1 MLDLA
6 SVVILSSTFSVED
19 ADKRK
24 DLSTWA
30 VIQQIIRDEG
40 IASLYRGIGPT
51 LESLCISNFVY
62 FYTFHSLKAVFSPAG
77 DKNAS
82 AIKDLLLASIA
93 GAINVLSTTP
103 FWVVNTRLKMKGIGK
118 ENSAA
123 DYDTL
128 IQGLMTVAKKE
139 GVRGLWSGT
148 IPSLILVS
156 NPAIQFMMYE
166 MIKRNIQKVSK
177 SNDLSSLTVFLMGAV
192 SKAIATVV
200 TYPLQLVQ
208 TRQRHSA
215 KTDARKLSMAE
226 IIEVIVR
233 TQGAYGLFRG
243 LEAKILQT
251 VSTAALMFVIYEK
264 VATYVRLVLKPSAL

>member
-1 MLDLA
+1 M
-6 SVVILSSTFSVED
+6 ED

-24 DLSTWA
+24 DLSTWE
-30 VIQQIIRDEG
+30 VIRQIIRDEG

-123 DYDTL
+123 DYDNL

-177 SNDLSSLTVFLMGAV
+177 SNDLSSLTVFLMGAA

-215 KTDARKLSMAE
+215 KTDARKHTMAE

-264 VATYVRLVLKPSAL
+264 VATYVRLVLKPAL

>member
-1 MLDLA
+1 M
-6 SVVILSSTFSVED
+6 ED
-19 ADKRK
+19 PEKRK
-24 DLSTWA
+24 DLSTFA
-30 VIQQIIRDEG
+30 VIKQIIRDEG

-77 DKNAS
+77 EKNAS

-93 GAINVLSTTP
+93 GAINVLTTTP

-118 ENSAA
+118 ENSAP
-123 DYDTL
+123 DYDNL

-177 SNDLSSLTVFLMGAV
+177 SPNDLSSFTVFMMGAI

-215 KTDARKLSMAE
+215 KTATKELSMAE
-226 IIEVIVR
+226 IIQVIIR
-233 TQGAYGLFRG
+233 TQGVYGLFRG

-264 VATYVRLVLKPSAL
+264 VATYVRLVLKPSAF

>member
-1 MLDLA
+1 M
-6 SVVILSSTFSVED
+6 ED

-40 IASLYRGIGPT
+40 VVSLYRGIKPT

-62 FYTFHSLKAVFSPAG
+62 FYTFHSLKAVFSPSG
-77 DKNAS
+77 EKNAS
-82 AIKDLLLASIA
+82 AFKDLLLASIA

-118 ENSAA
+118 ENSAS
-123 DYDTL
+123 DYDSL

-139 GVRGLWSGT
+139 GIRGLWSGT

-177 SNDLSSLTVFLMGAV
+177 SPNDLSSFTVFMMGAA
-192 SKAIATVV
+192 SKAIATVL

-208 TRQRHSA
+208 TRQRHAA
-215 KTDARKLSMAE
+215 KTATKELSMAE
-226 IIEVIVR
+226 IIQVIVR

-264 VATYVRLVLKPSAL
+264 VATYVRLLLKPSAL

>member
-1 MLDLA
+1 M
-6 SVVILSSTFSVED
+6 ED

-24 DLSTWA
+24 DLRTWQ
-30 VIQQIIRDEG
+30 VIKQIIKDEG
-40 IASLYRGIGPT
+40 VASLYRGMGPT

-62 FYTFHSLKAVFSPAG
+62 FYTFHSLKAIFSPSG
-77 DKNAS
+77 DRNAS

-93 GAINVLSTTP
+93 GAINVLTTTP

-118 ENSAA
+118 ENSAS
-123 DYDTL
+123 DYDNL
-128 IQGLMTVAKKE
+128 IQGLITVAKKE

-166 MIKRNIQKVSK
+166 MIKRNVQKMSK
-177 SNDLSSLTVFLMGAV
+177 TPNDLSSFTVFVMGAL

-208 TRQRHSA
+208 TRQRHTA
-215 KTDARKLSMAE
+215 KTAAKQQSMAE
-226 IIEVIVR
+226 IIEIIIR
-233 TQGAYGLFRG
+233 TQGVYGLFRG

-264 VATYVRLVLKPSAL
+264 VATYVRLILKPSVF

>member
-1 MLDLA
+1 M
-6 SVVILSSTFSVED
+6 ILSTFLVED

-24 DLSTWA
+24 DLNTWV
-30 VIQQIIRDEG
+30 VIQQIIKDEG

-62 FYTFHSLKAVFSPAG
+62 FYTFHSLKALFSPAG

-93 GAINVLSTTP
+93 GVVNVLTTTP

-118 ENSAA
+118 ENSAS

-128 IQGLMTVAKKE
+128 IQGLMTIAKKE

-156 NPAIQFMMYE
+156 NPAIQFMTYE
-166 MIKRNIQKVSK
+166 MIKRNIQRVSK
-177 SNDLSSLTVFLMGAV
+177 TPKDLSSLTVFLMGAA
-192 SKAIATVV
+192 SKAVATII

-215 KTDARKLSMAE
+215 KTEFKELSMPE
-226 IIEVIVR
+226 IIQLIVR

-264 VATYVRLVLKPSAL
+264 VAFYVRFALKPSAL